1 MTLQC
6 EYLPAT
12 EQAQHDLVLLHGWGS
27 GVEIWRPLLT
37 LLRPGAN
44 LTLVHLPGCAP
55 GVEGGDDLSLPT
67 LLTDIVACVPRQA
80 VFIGWSLGGQIALA
94 LAQRCPEH
102 VAGVI
107 TLCSNLKF
115 IAADDWPG
123 MDPDLFHQFRQ
134 SVSADPVAAMKR
146 FDRLQ
151 ARGAQRPRA
160 LLRQLRALGRAPATS
175 DLVTG
180 LDWLAKLDLRQT
192 DVSLPRLYL
201 LAGQDALVPAS
212 VGAVTARSVG
222 LEVERVDGA
231 SHLMP
236 LESPELVHRLIRRF
250 LSRLPLLERPGACV
264 EGVAKSAV
272 AASFSRAARGY
283 DSAAHLQREVG
294 EQLLTYLDQ
303 QPLTPATILDLGCGT
318 GYFRAPLEQ
327 RFPTARYL
335 GLDIA
340 EGMVVLARER
350 GEGTGEWLQADAEAL
365 PLAAA
370 SVDLVFSSLA
380 VQWCYRP
387 EHLFSELARVL
398 APGGR
403 CVFATLAPG
412 TLHELRDAWA
422 AVDGYQ
428 HVNAF
433 IELAEL
439 EVAASTSPGVTMR
452 LDRRTYE
459 LAYTRVRDLL
469 RELKAL
475 GAHNMNPHRPAG
487 LTSRRALQGMLRA
500 YEQWRKPDGSLPATY
515 DVVFAVLEKS

>member
-1 MTLQC
+1 MTLQR

-12 EQAQHDLVLLHGWGS
+12 ERAQHNLVLLHGWGS
-27 GVEIWRPLLT
+27 GVEIWRPLVT
-37 LLRPGAN
+37 LLRPEAN
-44 LTLVHLPGCAP
+44 LSLIHLPGCVP
-55 GVEGGDDLSLPT
+55 GIEGGDDVSLTT

-94 LAQRCPEH
+94 LAQRFPER
-102 VAGVI
+102 VAGVV

-115 IAADDWPG
+115 LATDDWPG
-123 MDPDLFHQFRQ
+123 MEPGLFHRFRQ

-146 FDRLQ
+146 FDTLQ
-151 ARGAQRPRA
+151 AHGAPRPRA
-160 LLRQLRALGRAPATS
+160 LLRQLRALGRAPATA
-175 DLVTG
+175 DLLTG
-180 LDWLAKLDLRQT
+180 LDWLAKLDLRQA
-192 DVSLPRLYL
+192 DVPLPRLHL

-212 VGAVTARSVG
+212 VGAFTACSAG
-222 LEVERVDGA
+222 LEIERVDGA
-231 SHLMP
+231 SHLLP
-236 LESPELVHRLIRRF
+236 LENPDLVHGLVRRF
-250 LSRLPLLERPGACV
+250 LSRVPVLGRPEACS

-272 AASFSRAARGY
+272 AASFSRAAKAY

-303 QPLTPATILDLGCGT
+303 QPLTPATVLDLGCGT
-318 GYFRAPLEQ
+318 GYFRTPLER
-327 RFPTARYL
+327 RFPAARYL

-340 EGMVVLARER
+340 RGMVVLARDR
-350 GEGTGEWLQADAEAL
+350 GEGRGEWLQGDAEAL

-403 CVFATLAPG
+403 CVFTTLAPG

-428 HVNAF
+428 HVNEF
-433 IELAEL
+433 IDVAEL
-439 EVAASTSPGVTMR
+439 EKAVSTSPGVTMR
-452 LDRRTYE
+452 LERRTYE
-459 LAYTRVRDLL
+459 LTYTRVRDLL
-469 RELKAL
+469 YELKVL
-475 GAHNMNPHRPAG
+475 GAHNMNSQRPAG
-487 LTSRRALQGMLRA
+487 LTSRRTLQGMLRA

>member
-12 EQAQHDLVLLHGWGS
+12 QQAQHHLVLLHGWGS
-27 GVEIWRPLLT
+27 GVEIWRPLVT

-44 LTLVHLPGCAP
+44 LTLIHLPGCAP
-55 GVEGGDDLSLPT
+55 GVEGDDDLSLPT
-67 LLTDIVACVPRQA
+67 LLTDIVACVPPQA

-94 LAQRCPEH
+94 LAQHCPER
-102 VAGVI
+102 VAGVV

-123 MDPDLFHQFRQ
+123 MDPDVFHRFRQ
-134 SVSADPVAAMKR
+134 AVSADPVAAMKR
-146 FDRLQ
+146 FDTLQ
-151 ARGAQRPRA
+151 ARGAPRPRA

-175 DLVTG
+175 DLLTG

-192 DVSLPRLYL
+192 DVSLPRLHL
-201 LAGQDALVPAS
+201 LAGQDALVPVS
-212 VGAVTARSVG
+212 VGTFSTRSVG
-222 LEVERVDGA
+222 LEIERVDGA

-236 LESPELVHRLIRRF
+236 LENPELVHRLIGRF
-250 LSRLPLLERPGACV
+250 LSRLPVLERPGVCA
-264 EGVAKSAV
+264 EGVAKDAV
-272 AASFSRAARGY
+272 AASFSRAAKGY
-283 DSAAHLQREVG
+283 DSCAHLQREVG

-318 GYFRAPLEQ
+318 GYFRTPLQ
-327 RFPTARYL
+327 RRFPAARYL

-340 EGMVVLARER
+340 QGMVVLARDR
-350 GEGTGEWLQADAEAL
+350 GEGTGEWLQGDAESL

-370 SVDLVFSSLA
+370 SVDLIFSSLA

-403 CVFATLAPG
+403 CVFTTLAPD
-412 TLHELRDAWA
+412 TLHELREAWA
-422 AVDGYQ
+422 AVDEYQ

-433 IELAEL
+433 IDVPEL
-439 EVAASTSPGVTMR
+439 EMAVSTSPGVTMR
-452 LDRRTYE
+452 LERRTYE
-459 LAYTRVRDLL
+459 LTYKRVRDLL
-469 RELKAL
+469 HELKAL

-487 LTSRRALQGMLRA
+487 LASRRALQGMLRA
-500 YEQWRKPDGSLPATY
+500 YEHWRKPDGLLPATY